1 MAVVGIAAFAAGLT
15 YLGVPA
21 AERYDVPHR
30 IVSAALQFAA
40 GIVTALVAVTLMPP
54 AMRNGPYVWT
64 VLAFFAGGVLYVLLE
79 YFTKQAQA
87 EQSAGARRRPAAAR
101 SRWACSPASW
111 STCSS
116 MAWSSA
122 SARPWTC

>member
-1 MAVVGIAAFAAGLT
+1 MSDLVTVVGIAALAAGLT

-21 AERYDVPHR
+21 AERFDVPHR

-54 AMRNGPYVWT
+54 AIRNGPYVWA

-79 YFTKQAQA
+79 YLHQ
-87 EQSAGARRRPAAAR
+87 AGAG
-101 SRWACSPASW
+101 
-111 STCSS
+111 
-116 MAWSSA
+116 
-122 SARPWTC
+122 